1 MVKPDGK
8 NPPHS
13 WSICPVPNPN
23 SWLFL
28 STFCVDDTPASTQ
41 LRLTTK
47 DTGHMKD
54 NALPGQNK
62 KKTKYIEIEIKQ
74 ALVMVY
80 EV

>member
-1 MVKPDGK
+1 
-8 NPPHS
+8 
-13 WSICPVPNPN
+13 
-23 SWLFL
+23 
-28 STFCVDDTPASTQ
+28 VDDTPASTQ